1 MECQAPTRQDLT
13 GKATVLSRTGMS
25 WRPHALL
32 PVADPTAD
40 HAVDGDNCRNN
51 FPTNTSYASTTR
63 RSSWDDY
70 RRRILEL
77 EVRGYSHESEGA
89 ADYGKRWVCELARGA
104 EPSPR

>member
-1 MECQAPTRQDLT
+1 MQW
-13 GKATVLSRTGMS
+13 TVTTAGE
-25 WRPHALL
+25 L
-32 PVADPTAD
+32 PDEHELRLHD
-40 HAVDGDNCRNN
+40 
-51 FPTNTSYASTTR
+51 TSVMA
-63 RSSWDDY
+63 WDDY